1 MTKNDNTSLV
11 LTKKLSATRKAALAQ
26 AESVLKAAGFSCW
39 TISAGNSVDDRKG
52 RKSWNVASNIHINL
66 SFGACAAIAI
76 LSEALKHLDNPKD
89 QLAYLVGTV
98 KMTLEKVNPELAQEI
113 NNQVNSGAD
122 DEDDPEKMN

>member
-1 MTKNDNTSLV
+1 MTKNDTSLV

-76 LSEALKHLDNPKD
+76 LSEALEQLDDPKD
-89 QLAYLVGTV
+89 QLTYLVTICRE
-98 KMTLEKVNPELAQEI
+98 TLEKVNPELAKEI
-113 NNQVNSGAD
+113 NERVDSGAD
-122 DEDDPEKMN
+122 EEVDPEKMN

>member
-1 MTKNDNTSLV
+1 MTKNDTSLV
-11 LTKKLSATRKAALAQ
+11 LTKKLSETKKAALAQ

-66 SFGACAAIAI
+66 SFGACAAIAL

-98 KMTLEKVNPELAQEI
+98 KMTLAKVNPELAKEI
-113 NNQVNSGAD
+113 NERVGNGAD
-122 DEDDPEKMN
+122 EEVDPEKMN